1 MYYGNTYK
9 KISWRHSLNHL
20 VEDGLRVASSLY
32 NTIDYG
38 LLQALNKNITIRRY
52 HTTSKLNNNDS
63 VEQDFVG
70 SPLLNNDITKELYNN
85 RIAPVKAFSDKILLS
100 CHNILDLE
108 KRAEFF
114 NNLKEIPKYD
124 KGGIYLFQY
133 NDDPLVYYIGRT
145 STFSAR
151 FKSHIKHKTT
161 DKFHVFANLVGWNN
175 FTVSIIEI
183 CDRCEQGK
191 RENFYL
197 QKYLPLLNSTFNSN
211 FSETSIYDTLKSVLK
226 SKQEAFTKEKL
237 TDIRLNSYP
246 TLSIEVLVYNYN
258 EISIDQNYKK
268 CASISEACKLTG
280 IARQTISAYLDT
292 NVPIKGL
299 LLFSKTI
306 KDFNLVLSLVEE
318 SKKTLPLNNLES
330 KPVWVYCIDNDKVL
344 LVNNEPF
351 KSRELTA
358 KFLNTS
364 HNIVRYYMDS
374 WEGRGYRGY
383 YLFSR
388 FLTDKEI
395 NSLRKIWTL
404 GPSTHKTQVWAYEA
418 KSLKLI
424 NNSSF
429 VSMQKCAEF
438 FNVDYRSIS
447 NNLDTKLAIDKNGH
461 FIYLFSKELDK
472 TTLQELS
479 LNPQIAKN
487 MVSSVWVYTKSN
499 NNYILLDNR
508 QPFKS
513 KLQAS
518 KELGISTKTI
528 TKYENTNSSYKDLYF
543 FNTKQ

>member
-1 MYYGNTYK
+1 MQ
-9 KISWRHSLNHL
+9 H
-20 VEDGLRVASSLY
+20 
-32 NTIDYG
+32 
-38 LLQALNKNITIRRY
+38 
-52 HTTSKLNNNDS
+52 
-63 VEQDFVG
+63 DFVN

-85 RIAPVKAFSDKILLS
+85 RIAPVKAFSDEVLLS

-114 NNLKEIPKYD
+114 KNLKEIPNYD

-151 FKSHIKHKTT
+151 FKSHIKHKTS

-226 SKQEAFTKEKL
+226 SKQEALTKEKL

-258 EISIDQNYKK
+258 GISIDQNYRK
-268 CASISEACKLTG
+268 CASINEACKLTG
-280 IARQTISAYLDT
+280 VARQTISAYLNT
-292 NVPIKGL
+292 HVP
-299 LLFSKTI
+299 I
-306 KDFNLVLSLVEE
+306 KDFNLALNLVKESEE
-318 SKKTLPLNNLES
+318 TLPLNNLES
-330 KPVWVYCIDNDKVL
+330 KPVWVYYIDNDKVL

-364 HNIVRYYMDS
+364 HSIVRYYMDS

-388 FLTDKEI
+388 LLTDKEI
-395 NSLRKIWTL
+395 NSLRKIWSL
-404 GPSTHKTQVWAYEA
+404 GP
-418 KSLKLI
+418 
-424 NNSSF
+424 
-429 VSMQKCAEF
+429 
-438 FNVDYRSIS
+438 
-447 NNLDTKLAIDKNGH
+447 
-461 FIYLFSKELDK
+461 
-472 TTLQELS
+472 
-479 LNPQIAKN
+479 
-487 MVSSVWVYTKSN
+487 
-499 NNYILLDNR
+499 
-508 QPFKS
+508 
-513 KLQAS
+513 
-518 KELGISTKTI
+518 
-528 TKYENTNSSYKDLYF
+528 
-543 FNTKQ
+543 